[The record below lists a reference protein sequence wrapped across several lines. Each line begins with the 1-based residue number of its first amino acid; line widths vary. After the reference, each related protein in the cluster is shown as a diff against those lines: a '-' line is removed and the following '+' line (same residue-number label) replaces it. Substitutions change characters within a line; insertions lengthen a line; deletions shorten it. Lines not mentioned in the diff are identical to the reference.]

1 MINHS
6 HARLL
11 TGVSLAV
18 MMVTTVRCSTGAQPS
33 EHNRA
38 TVNQNS
44 ATGGDANAKTA
55 PNPSANANPV
65 EAPAA
70 AAPVD
75 PAPAVATPA
84 PDPSA
89 AAPAPSP
96 AAQMAATTPPADT
109 PAPSPAAVIPQPVID
124 YTKFHIK
131 VGTGKGPWNTAA
143 TPIILKV
150 GDVLTI
156 YNDDTVTHRMH
167 TSGAPCPHGV
177 DVAPGASTTCKIGSA
192 IDTVAKPGQTYDH
205 IVGPSALIFIQTS
218 K

>member
-1 MINHS
+1 
-6 HARLL
+6 
-11 TGVSLAV
+11 
-18 MMVTTVRCSTGAQPS
+18 MMVATVCCSSGAQAPENS
-33 EHNRA
+33 RVTA
-38 TVNQNS
+38 VQNS
-44 ATGGDANAKTA
+44 ATGGDANAKAGPT
-55 PNPSANANPV
+55 PSTNVNPV

-70 AAPVD
+70 ATTVD
-75 PAPAVATPA
+75 PAPAAPTTPA
-84 PDPSA
+84 PDLNA
-89 AAPAPSP
+89 ALPALSPNAPTPPPPADMPAPVP
-96 AAQMAATTPPADT
+96 AATT
-109 PAPSPAAVIPQPVID
+109 PQPVID

-131 VGTGKGPWNTAA
+131 VGTGKEPWNTAA
-143 TPIILKV
+143 TPIKLKI

-177 DVAPGASTTCKIGSA
+177 DVAPGATTTCKIGSA